1 MTSLEARTGGRILVD
16 QLRIQGCDRIFT
28 VPGESFLAVLDALH
42 DTPEIDTI
50 VCRQEGGVAYM
61 ADADGKMTG
70 RPGIAFVTRGPGA
83 TNASA
88 GVHVAFQDSTPMILF
103 IGDVARGDRDREGF
117 QEIDFPAF
125 FAPIAKWAAR
135 IEDARRIPEYVAR
148 AYRVA
153 TAGRPGPVV
162 LALPEDMLRDEVE
175 VADRPCIPPLAE
187 EPDPGAVQAM
197 FELLKEAADPVAI
210 VGGADWSPRASH
222 HFANFAFR
230 YGIPVAAAFRRQD
243 AICNTC
249 QVYAGQLGYG
259 PNPKLQQR
267 IRDADLILAVGPRL
281 GEATTDG
288 YTLITPDHPG
298 QTLVHVHPDPNEL
311 GRVYHADLPICAD
324 MGEFAEMV
332 DEWIDPDLVR
342 FSCGEEAHAEWLEW
356 SEPKPRDGVKLDLG
370 PCVAAMR
377 EKLPDNTIIC
387 NGAGNFS
394 GWWHR
399 YWRYGPMP
407 TQLAPTS
414 GTMGYGLPAA
424 VAAALRFKDRPVV
437 CVAGDGDFL
446 MNGQELAT
454 AAQYGADLLVILVD
468 NSQLRHHPHAPG
480 ARISGADQRDRAQ
493 EPRLRGA
500 RPRLRRLGGNGRD
513 HRGFHARARR
523 GAEAQRHPPPPLQD
537 RRRADQ
543 QRDDGFAVEGTVE
556 GLAILPQIS
565 GGGGPHVV
573 RWRGLSA
580 LEEVPSTSFAGA
592 PPLQMQG
599 RIIKARTDRSRLRPA
614 AARPAAE

>member
-1 MTSLEARTGGRILVD
+1 MTKRSGGRILVD
-16 QLRIQGCDRIFT
+16 QLLIQGCDRIFT

-42 DTPEIDTI
+42 DTPEIDAV

-70 RPGIAFVTRGPGA
+70 RPGVAFVTRGPGA

-125 FAPIAKWAAR
+125 FAPIAKWSAR

-148 AYRVA
+148 AWRVA

-175 VADRPCIPPLAE
+175 AADRPAIAPLAE
-187 EPDPGAVQAM
+187 APDSGAIQAL
-197 FELLKEAADPVAI
+197 FALLKEAAAPVAI
-210 VGGADWSPRASH
+210 VGGADWSPRAAH

-230 YGIPVAAAFRRQD
+230 HGIPVAAAFRRQD
-243 AICNTC
+243 AVANSCG
-249 QVYAGQLGYG
+249 VYAGNLGYG

-267 IRDADLILAVGPRL
+267 IREADLILAVGPRL

-288 YTLITPDHPG
+288 YTLITPEHTG

-311 GRVYHADLPICAD
+311 GRVYVADLPICAD
-324 MGEFAEMV
+324 MGEFSEMA
-332 DEWIDPDLVR
+332 DEWMDPDCVR
-342 FSCGEEAHAEWLEW
+342 FSSGEQAHDEWLEW

-377 EKLPDNTIIC
+377 QRFPDNTIIC

-399 YWRYGPMP
+399 YWRYGALP

-414 GTMGYGLPAA
+414 GTMGYGLPAS
-424 VAAALRFKDRPVV
+424 VAAAIRFKDRPVV

-454 AAQYGADLLVILVD
+454 AAQHGADLLVILVD
-468 NSQLRHHPHAPG
+468 NGSFGTIRMHQEREYPE
-480 ARISGADQRDRAQ
+480 RISATELRNPDFAALARAFGGWGETVDKTADFAPALDAALGRKGIRLIHCKTDVEQISNATTISKLRDR
-493 EPRLRGA
+493 PRG
-500 RPRLRRLGGNGRD
+500 
-513 HRGFHARARR
+513 
-523 GAEAQRHPPPPLQD
+523 
-537 RRRADQ
+537 
-543 QRDDGFAVEGTVE
+543 
-556 GLAILPQIS
+556 
-565 GGGGPHVV
+565 
-573 RWRGLSA
+573 
-580 LEEVPSTSFAGA
+580 
-592 PPLQMQG
+592 
-599 RIIKARTDRSRLRPA
+599 
-614 AARPAAE
+614 

>member
-1 MTSLEARTGGRILVD
+1 MTTRTGGQILVD

-42 DTPEIDTI
+42 DTREIDTI

-70 RPGIAFVTRGPGA
+70 RPGVAFVTRGPGA
-83 TNASA
+83 TNASG

-103 IGDVARGDRDREGF
+103 IGDVARGDRDREAF

-125 FAPIAKWAAR
+125 FGPIAKWAAR

-148 AYRVA
+148 AWRVA

-162 LALPEDMLRDEVE
+162 LALPEDMLRDAVD
-175 VADRPCIPPLAE
+175 VPDRPCVPPLAE

-197 FELLKEAADPVAI
+197 FELLKDATNPVAI
-210 VGGADWSPRASH
+210 VGGADWSPRAAH

-288 YTLITPDHPG
+288 YTLIAPDHPG

-311 GRVYHADLPICAD
+311 GRVFHADLPIVAD

-332 DEWIDPDLVR
+332 DEWIDPDLVP
-342 FSCGEEAHAEWLEW
+342 FKAGAKAHEEWLEW
-356 SEPKPRDGVKLDLG
+356 SEPAPRKGVKLDLG
-370 PCVAAMR
+370 LCVKAMR
-377 EKLPDNTIIC
+377 ERLPETTVIC

-414 GTMGYGLPAA
+414 GTMGYGLPAS

-454 AAQYGADLLVILVD
+454 AAQYGADLLVIIAD
-468 NSQLRHHPHAPG
+468 NGSYGTIRMHQEKEYPKRVSATELKNPDFAALGRAYGGWAETVEKTEEFPPVLDKALKRKGIRLLHCKIDVEQITNQTTISKLREKA
-480 ARISGADQRDRAQ
+480 
-493 EPRLRGA
+493 
-500 RPRLRRLGGNGRD
+500 
-513 HRGFHARARR
+513 ARA
-523 GAEAQRHPPPPLQD
+523 
-537 RRRADQ
+537 
-543 QRDDGFAVEGTVE
+543 
-556 GLAILPQIS
+556 
-565 GGGGPHVV
+565 
-573 RWRGLSA
+573 
-580 LEEVPSTSFAGA
+580 
-592 PPLQMQG
+592 
-599 RIIKARTDRSRLRPA
+599 
-614 AARPAAE
+614 

>member
-1 MTSLEARTGGRILVD
+1 MPLMNKRSGGRILVD

-103 IGDVARGDRDREGF
+103 VGDLARGDKDREGF

-125 FAPIAKWAAR
+125 FAPVAKWAAR
-135 IEDARRIPEYVAR
+135 IDDARRIPEYVAR
-148 AYRVA
+148 AWRVA

-162 LALPEDMLRDEVE
+162 LAIPEDMLTDEVE
-175 VADRPCIPPLAE
+175 ALDRPPVPPLAE
-187 EPDPGAVQAM
+187 APDPGAIQAL
-197 FELLKEAADPVAI
+197 FELLKEAASPVAI
-210 VGGADWSPRASH
+210 IGGADWSPRAAH
-222 HFANFAFR
+222 HWANFAFR
-230 YGIPVAAAFRRQD
+230 HGIPTAASFRRQD
-243 AICNTC
+243 AVDNKCG
-249 QVYAGQLGYG
+249 VYAGQLGYG
-259 PNPKLQQR
+259 PNPRLQQR
-267 IRDADLILAVGPRL
+267 IRDADLIIAVGTRL
-281 GEATTDG
+281 GESTTDG
-288 YTLITPDHPG
+288 YTLVTPDHPG

-311 GRVYHADLPICAD
+311 GRVFHADLPICAD

-332 DEWIDPDLVR
+332 DEWQDPELVR
-342 FSCGEEAHAEWLEW
+342 FSCGETAHAEWLEW
-356 SEPKPRDGVKLDLG
+356 SDPKPRDGVALDLG
-370 PCVAAMR
+370 SCVAAMR
-377 EKLPDNTIIC
+377 DKLPPNAIIC

-399 YWRYGPMP
+399 YWRYGCLP

-468 NSQLRHHPHAPG
+468 NG
-480 ARISGADQRDRAQ
+480 AYGTIRMHQERDYPERISATVLNNPDFAA
-493 EPRLRGA
+493 L
-500 RPRLRRLGGNGRD
+500 
-513 HRGFHARARR
+513 ARAF
-523 GAEAQRHPPPPLQD
+523 GGWAE
-537 RRRADQ
+537 
-543 QRDDGFAVEGTVE
+543 TVE
-556 GLAILPQIS
+556 TTADFAP
-565 GGGGPHVV
+565 
-573 RWRGLSA
+573 A
-580 LEEVPSTSFAGA
+580 LERAMAQKGIRLIHCKTDVEQITNTTTISTI
-592 PPLQMQG
+592 
-599 RIIKARTDRSRLRPA
+599 RKRKR
-614 AARPAAE
+614 

>member
-1 MTSLEARTGGRILVD
+1 
-16 QLRIQGCDRIFT
+16 
-28 VPGESFLAVLDALH
+28 
-42 DTPEIDTI
+42 
-50 VCRQEGGVAYM
+50 
-61 ADADGKMTG
+61 
-70 RPGIAFVTRGPGA
+70 
-83 TNASA
+83 
-88 GVHVAFQDSTPMILF
+88 
-103 IGDVARGDRDREGF
+103 
-117 QEIDFPAF
+117 
-125 FAPIAKWAAR
+125 
-135 IEDARRIPEYVAR
+135 
-148 AYRVA
+148 
-153 TAGRPGPVV
+153 
-162 LALPEDMLRDEVE
+162 
-175 VADRPCIPPLAE
+175 
-187 EPDPGAVQAM
+187 M
-197 FELLKEAADPVAI
+197 FELLKDATNPVAI

-288 YTLITPDHPG
+288 YTLDHARPSGPDARPRPPRSQRARPRLSRRSADLRRH
-298 QTLVHVHPDPNEL
+298 
-311 GRVYHADLPICAD
+311 GRVRRDDRRAGSTRTSSASPAARTRTRN
-324 MGEFAEMV
+324 GSTG
-332 DEWIDPDLVR
+332 R
-342 FSCGEEAHAEWLEW
+342 
-356 SEPKPRDGVKLDLG
+356 EPKPRDGVKLDLG

-377 EKLPDNTIIC
+377 ERLPENTIIC

-468 NSQLRHHPHAPG
+468 NGSYGTIRMHQEREYPERIIATELKNPDFAALARAYGGWAETVETTEDFAP
-480 ARISGADQRDRAQ
+480 ALDRALKQ
-493 EPRLRGA
+493 QG
-500 RPRLRRLGGNGRD
+500 
-513 HRGFHARARR
+513 
-523 GAEAQRHPPPPLQD
+523 HPPAPLQD

-543 QRDDGFAVEGTVE
+543 QRDDDH
-556 GLAILPQIS
+556 Q
-565 GGGGPHVV
+565 
-573 RWRGLSA
+573 
-580 LEEVPSTSFAGA
+580 
-592 PPLQMQG
+592 
-599 RIIKARTDRSRLRPA
+599 
-614 AARPAAE
+614 AAREGEALTALNGRRIRRP